1 MCRSITTHVHSQ
13 RVAAYTLPP
22 KVGSLLNSLWKMTK
36 ELTLKERSVYRVAE
50 SLLGLVVQEN
60 GKKKISMT
68 AEKHLRKMTKELTSK
83 KRGAYRVAESL
94 LGLVVQEDGKKKSN
108 HLDCRKALAENE

>member
-1 MCRSITTHVHSQ
+1 
-13 RVAAYTLPP
+13 
-22 KVGSLLNSLWKMTK
+22 
-36 ELTLKERSVYRVAE
+36 
-50 SLLGLVVQEN
+50 
-60 GKKKISMT
+60 MT

-83 KRGAYRVAESL
+83 KRGAYRVAESV